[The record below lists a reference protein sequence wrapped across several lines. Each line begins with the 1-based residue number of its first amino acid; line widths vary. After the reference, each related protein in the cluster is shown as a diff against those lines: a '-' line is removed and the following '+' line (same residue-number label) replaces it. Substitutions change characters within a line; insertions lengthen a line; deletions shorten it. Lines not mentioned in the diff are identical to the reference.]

1 MRRHGVLRD
10 GEQLCM
16 TAIQGSCMLACVWEI
31 RLEKQE
37 ELSSSATSTSKLFP
51 TSGSL
56 YLMFPLPR
64 PLFMATSVSCF
75 RQHKCHLLRKAFSD
89 IRTQSKHPGYF
100 FNNNFMFIQ
109 SIIILLTW
117 LFVSLFPSLE
127 YKFHEG
133 TGHISLV
140 YHHISTLSQVAQ
152 SLVCNQHLVNIC

>member
-1 MRRHGVLRD
+1 MRRRGVLRD

-89 IRTQSKHPGYF
+89 IRTQSKHLGYF

-117 LFVSLFPSLE
+117 WLSLCFPHQNINSM
-127 YKFHEG
+127 KVQA
-133 TGHISLV
+133 ISLWFITISPHLARQHRAWYV
-140 YHHISTLSQVAQ
+140 ISTQ
-152 SLVCNQHLVNIC
+152 